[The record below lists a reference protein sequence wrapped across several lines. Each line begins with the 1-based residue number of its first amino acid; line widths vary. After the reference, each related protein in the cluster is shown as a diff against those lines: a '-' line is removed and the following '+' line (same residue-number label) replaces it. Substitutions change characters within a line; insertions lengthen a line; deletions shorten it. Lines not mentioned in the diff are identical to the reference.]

1 MSYISLSFL
10 YLSLYLLVSLNVFEM
25 DPSVFPIIPLVW
37 FIYWLS
43 EPLTRPDVITELQED
58 PWSESS
64 VGLITTGWRSWYLK
78 TWRFNTSTDSVYGA
92 IHYYWRVKHFLNDS
106 ESEIKLNDS
115 NLLNAVNIW
124 QPKKVGTHF
133 WQNSLF
139 SGVSSLY
146 FLRACPLILKFSN
159 RNAVTILVLTVS
171 CLILLI
177 T

>member
-43 EPLTRPDVITELQED
+43 EPLTRPYVITELQED

-78 TWRFNTSTDSVYGA
+78 TWRFNTSIDSVYGA

-133 WQNSLF
+133 FCLAKLTFFWCKFSLF
-139 SGVSSLY
+139 SESLSSHSK
-146 FLRACPLILKFSN
+146 IQ
-159 RNAVTILVLTVS
+159 
-171 CLILLI
+171 
-177 T
+177 

>member
-78 TWRFNTSTDSVYGA
+78 T
-92 IHYYWRVKHFLNDS
+92 
-106 ESEIKLNDS
+106 
-115 NLLNAVNIW
+115 
-124 QPKKVGTHF
+124 
-133 WQNSLF
+133 
-139 SGVSSLY
+139 
-146 FLRACPLILKFSN
+146 
-159 RNAVTILVLTVS
+159 
-171 CLILLI
+171 
-177 T
+177 